1 MKCPRCR
8 VSDLAEVQAQNALSR
23 FVSDPY
29 EELYICSPCGED
41 EAVRD
46 FFGVTALRMEPCEW
60 PVRTRYT
67 FQSLLS
73 TSR

>member
-23 FVSDPY
+23 MGAG
-29 EELYICSPCGED
+29 LYICSPCGED

-46 FFGVTALRMEPCEW
+46 FFDGFRRMEPCEW

-73 TSR
+73 TNR

>member
-23 FVSDPY
+23 FDSG
-29 EELYICSPCGED
+29 LYICSPCGED

-46 FFGVTALRMEPCEW
+46 FFDGFRRMEPCEW

>member
-1 MKCPRCR
+1 MKCPRCQL
-8 VSDLAEVQAQNALSR
+8 SDLAEVQAQNALSR
-23 FVSDPY
+23 FDSD
-29 EELYICSPCGED
+29 LYICSPCGED

-46 FFGVTALRMEPCEW
+46 FFDGVRRMEPCEW

>member
-1 MKCPRCR
+1 MKCPRCQL
-8 VSDLAEVQAQNALSR
+8 SDLAEVQAQNALSR
-23 FVSDPY
+23 FDSD
-29 EELYICSPCGED
+29 LYICSPCGED

-46 FFGVTALRMEPCEW
+46 FFDGFRRMEPCEW

-67 FQSLLS
+67 FQSVLS

>member
-1 MKCPRCR
+1 MKCPRCQLF
-8 VSDLAEVQAQNALSR
+8 DLAEVQAQNALSR
-23 FVSDPY
+23 FDSD
-29 EELYICSPCGED
+29 LYICSSCGED

-46 FFGVTALRMEPCEW
+46 FFDGFRRMEPCEW
-60 PVRTRYT
+60 PVRTCYT

>member
-1 MKCPRCR
+1 MKCPRCQL
-8 VSDLAEVQAQNALSR
+8 SDLAELQAQNALSR
-23 FVSDPY
+23 FDSD
-29 EELYICSPCGED
+29 LYICSPCGED

-46 FFGVTALRMEPCEW
+46 FFDGFRRMEPCEW

>member
-1 MKCPRCR
+1 MKCPRCQLF
-8 VSDLAEVQAQNALSR
+8 DLAEVQAQNALSR
-23 FVSDPY
+23 FDSD
-29 EELYICSPCGED
+29 LYICSPCGED

-46 FFGVTALRMEPCEW
+46 FFDGFRRMEPCEW

>member
-1 MKCPRCR
+1 MKCPRCQL
-8 VSDLAEVQAQNALSR
+8 SDLAEVQAQNALSR
-23 FVSDPY
+23 FDLD
-29 EELYICSPCGED
+29 LYICSPCGED

-46 FFGVTALRMEPCEW
+46 FFDGFRRMEPCEW

>member
-1 MKCPRCR
+1 MKCPRCQL
-8 VSDLAEVQAQNALSR
+8 SNLAKVKAQNALSR

-46 FFGVTALRMEPCEW
+46 FFDGFRRMEPCEW

-67 FQSLLS
+67 FQSVLS

>member
-1 MKCPRCR
+1 MKCPRCQL
-8 VSDLAEVQAQNALSR
+8 SDLAEVQAQNALSR
-23 FVSDPY
+23 FDSG
-29 EELYICSPCGED
+29 LYICSPCGED

-46 FFGVTALRMEPCEW
+46 FFDGFRRMEPCEW

-67 FQSLLS
+67 FQSILS

>member
-1 MKCPRCR
+1 MKCPRCQL
-8 VSDLAEVQAQNALSR
+8 SDLAEVQAQNALSR
-23 FVSDPY
+23 FDPD
-29 EELYICSPCGED
+29 LYICSPCGED

-46 FFGVTALRMEPCEW
+46 FFDGFRRMEPCEW

>member
-1 MKCPRCR
+1 MKCPRCLLA
-8 VSDLAEVQAQNALSR
+8 DLAEVQAQNALRR
-23 FVSDPY
+23 FDSD
-29 EELYICSPCGED
+29 LYICSPCGED

-46 FFGVTALRMEPCEW
+46 FFDGFRRMEPCEW

>member
-1 MKCPRCR
+1 MKCPRCQL
-8 VSDLAEVQAQNALSR
+8 SDLAEVQAQNALSR
-23 FVSDPY
+23 FDSD
-29 EELYICSPCGED
+29 LYICSPCGED

-46 FFGVTALRMEPCEW
+46 FFDGFRRMEPCEW

>member
-1 MKCPRCR
+1 MKCHRCQL
-8 VSDLAEVQAQNALSR
+8 SDLAEVQAQNALSR
-23 FVSDPY
+23 FDSD
-29 EELYICSPCGED
+29 LYICSPGGED
-41 EAVRD
+41 AAVRD
-46 FFGVTALRMEPCEW
+46 FFDGFRRMEPCEW

>member
-1 MKCPRCR
+1 MKCPRCQL
-8 VSDLAEVQAQNALSR
+8 SDLAEVQAQNALSR
-23 FVSDPY
+23 FDSD
-29 EELYICSPCGED
+29 LYICSSCGED

-46 FFGVTALRMEPCEW
+46 FFDGFRRMEPCEW

>member
-8 VSDLAEVQAQNALSR
+8 LSDLAEVQAQNALSR
-23 FVSDPY
+23 FDSD
-29 EELYICSPCGED
+29 LYICSPCGED

-46 FFGVTALRMEPCEW
+46 FFDGFRRMEPCEW

>member
-1 MKCPRCR
+1 MKCPRCQL
-8 VSDLAEVQAQNALSR
+8 SDLAEVQAQNALSR
-23 FVSDPY
+23 FDSD
-29 EELYICSPCGED
+29 LYICSPCGED

-46 FFGVTALRMEPCEW
+46 FFDGFRRMEPCEW

-67 FQSLLS
+67 FQSILS